1 MPYVLHPRESCKFLG
16 NWHKIPERY
25 PHLFIALLF
34 FQPTGIFFWIL
45 NSWFLS
51 GLNMQMKMRNMG
63 NKLKEHH
70 WLDSRERL
78 SNHWLLK
85 KRKIAEKIIP
95 RFLQPIYK
103 RRTSPIQLV
112 VFKMQVAQFTNSCQ
126 SGNRSNVLE
135 MWNTIT
141 TIISYKLAKCTEDN

>member
-1 MPYVLHPRESCKFLG
+1 MPYAVNSLGIGIRFLDET
-16 NWHKIPERY
+16 HIFSRR
-25 PHLFIALLF
+25 F
-34 FQPTGIFFWIL
+34 FSLNPLDFFSIL

-70 WLDSRERL
+70 WLDGRKRL

-85 KRKIAEKIIP
+85 KEKLAEKIIP
-95 RFLQPIYK
+95 RFLQTIYK
-103 RRTSPIQLV
+103 RRTSPIQLF
-112 VFKMQVAQFTNSCQ
+112 VFKMQVVQFTNSCQ
-126 SGNRSNVLE
+126 SDNSSNVLE

>member
-1 MPYVLHPRESCKFLG
+1 MPYAVNSLGIGIRFLDET
-16 NWHKIPERY
+16 HIFSRR
-25 PHLFIALLF
+25 F
-34 FQPTGIFFWIL
+34 FSLNPLDFFSIL

-70 WLDSRERL
+70 WLDGRKRL

-95 RFLQPIYK
+95 RFLQTIYK
-103 RRTSPIQLV
+103 RRTSPIQLF
-112 VFKMQVAQFTNSCQ
+112 VFKMQVVQFTNSCQ
-126 SGNRSNVLE
+126 SDNSSNVLE

-141 TIISYKLAKCTEDN
+141 TIIGYKLAKCTEGN

>member
-1 MPYVLHPRESCKFLG
+1 MPYAVNSLGIGIRFLDET
-16 NWHKIPERY
+16 HIFSRR
-25 PHLFIALLF
+25 F
-34 FQPTGIFFWIL
+34 FSLNPLDFFSIL

-51 GLNMQMKMRNMG
+51 GLNMQMKMRNMV

-70 WLDSRERL
+70 WLDGRKRL

-85 KRKIAEKIIP
+85 KEKLAEKIIP
-95 RFLQPIYK
+95 RFLQTIYK
-103 RRTSPIQLV
+103 RRTSPIQLF
-112 VFKMQVAQFTNSCQ
+112 VFKMQVVQFTNSCQ
-126 SGNRSNVLE
+126 SDNSSNVLE

>member
-1 MPYVLHPRESCKFLG
+1 MQNHSSRCLMFYTLG
-16 NWHKIPERY
+16 RAVNT
-25 PHLFIALLF
+25 L
-34 FQPTGIFFWIL
+34 GIGIRSLDETHIFSRRFSSFNPLEFFWIL

-51 GLNMQMKMRNMG
+51 GLNMQMKMRNVG

-70 WLDSRERL
+70 WLDPRERL

-85 KRKIAEKIIP
+85 KRKIAGKIIP
-95 RFLQPIYK
+95 RVLQTICK
-103 RRTSPIQLV
+103 GRTSPIQLF
-112 VFKMQVAQFTNSCQ
+112 VFKMQIVQFTNSCQ

-141 TIISYKLAKCTEDN
+141 TIISYKLA